1 MLSKSATIDCLYIA
15 TSIAL
20 CGDES
25 QALLLRL
32 LVAGELL
39 FNAEYYAEYSPF
51 GETSCNTDI
60 SVETLFSIALKRQAE
75 KKFSE
80 SKDECEAVKA
90 QALST
95 CTVGEWSSFLN
106 ILALATVISRPISS
120 VYPDFNF
127 RYRKLLHRTVMPRLP
142 LKTEI
147 SSGQVSIL
155 WSRARGF
162 DNHPGT
168 WFEPNHFIPVINKRQ
183 LNDGGREKHDKSSK
197 SLNTVK
203 PKSQPTLF
211 SFQKKFS
218 TLRQTPPS
226 KPIHKRTAEMAGMG
240 DCSKTK
246 KKPEPSAT
254 NVGHKRKFLSK
265 WKKEFLLLIF
275 LEKNNSMT
283 CSICLQAPE
292 VAGKSQFISGSNSCK
307 KETIQIHGSSNGH
320 LRAMTA
326 VRAKK
331 NPVSQSSIARSFSK
345 GQKEQEE

>member
-1 MLSKSATIDCLYIA
+1 
-15 TSIAL
+15 
-20 CGDES
+20 
-25 QALLLRL
+25 
-32 LVAGELL
+32 
-39 FNAEYYAEYSPF
+39 
-51 GETSCNTDI
+51 
-60 SVETLFSIALKRQAE
+60 
-75 KKFSE
+75 
-80 SKDECEAVKA
+80 
-90 QALST
+90 
-95 CTVGEWSSFLN
+95 
-106 ILALATVISRPISS
+106 
-120 VYPDFNF
+120 
-127 RYRKLLHRTVMPRLP
+127 MPRLP

-226 KPIHKRTAEMAGMG
+226 KPIHKKTAEMAGMG
-240 DCSKTK
+240 DCSKAK
-246 KKPEPSAT
+246 KKPELSAT
-254 NVGHKRKFLSK
+254 NEGHKRKFLSK

-292 VAGKSQFISGSNSCK
+292 VAGKSQFISGLNSVK

-320 LRAMTA
+320 FRAMAA
-326 VRAKK
+326 V
-331 NPVSQSSIARSFSK
+331 
-345 GQKEQEE
+345 